1 MTQPLRAWH
10 RRIVFGLAVALPLL
24 FAAGLATR
32 HPVRRAIEAPGA
44 GAPDVL
50 VYWSPSKPAGKAL
63 PQGAL
68 LGRRGRGGYVVFY
81 SLAHQEIVRW
91 EANP

>member
-10 RRIVFGLAVALPLL
+10 RRIVFGLAVLLPLL
-24 FAAGLATR
+24 FAAGLAAR
-32 HPVRRAIEAPGA
+32 RPVRRAVEAPA
-44 GAPDVL
+44 PTAPDVL
-50 VYWSPSKPAGKAL
+50 VYWSPSKPGGKAL
-63 PQGAL
+63 PRGAL
-68 LGRRGRGGYVVFY
+68 LGRQAQGGYVIFY